1 MKTEPAGMSG
11 FQQTLEQKGAEL
23 ARVLRKRDDIAIEK
37 SADQMDEIQYAS
49 ERYLAIRNVDRDSR
63 LLRQVKAAL
72 RRIHDGIFG
81 TCTDCESAISPKR
94 LAAVPWAPRCIQ
106 CEDAADRDGQEEADV
121 VSESADNAA

>member
-1 MKTEPAGMSG
+1 VKTEPAGMSG
-11 FQQTLEQKGAEL
+11 FQQTLEQKEAEL

-49 ERYLAIRNVDRDSR
+49 ERYLAIRSVDRDSR

>member
-1 MKTEPAGMSG
+1 MKTEPAGMNG
-11 FQQTLEQKGAEL
+11 FQQTLEQKAAEL

-37 SADQMDEIQYAS
+37 SADQMDEIQNAS

-63 LLRQVKAAL
+63 LLRQIKAAL

-81 TCTDCESAISPKR
+81 TCTDCESAISPRR

-106 CEDAADRDGQEEADV
+106 CEDAADRDGPEEADV
-121 VSESADNAA
+121 VSETADNAA

>member
-1 MKTEPAGMSG
+1 MSG
-11 FQQTLEQKGAEL
+11 FQQTLEQKEAEL

-49 ERYLAIRNVDRDSR
+49 ERYLAIRSVDRDSR

>member
-49 ERYLAIRNVDRDSR
+49 ERYLAIRSVDRDSR

-106 CEDAADRDGQEEADV
+106 CEDAADRDGQEETDV
-121 VSESADNAA
+121 VSETAGNAA